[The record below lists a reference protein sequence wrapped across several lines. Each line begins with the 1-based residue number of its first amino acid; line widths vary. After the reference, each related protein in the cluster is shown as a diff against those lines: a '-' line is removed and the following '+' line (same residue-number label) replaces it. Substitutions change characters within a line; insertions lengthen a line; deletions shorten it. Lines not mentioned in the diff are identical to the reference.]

1 MLKFDNLI
9 KSHYLLCYEKKKGK
23 NMAQYDDIISSNIES
38 IKNELIN
45 LNSNLNVLTLILLAD
60 NKRLNNNNTD
70 TIAKLRNKYQ
80 DIIQL
85 LKQ

>member
-1 MLKFDNLI
+1 
-9 KSHYLLCYEKKKGK
+9 
-23 NMAQYDDIISSNIES
+23 MAQYDDIISSNVES

-60 NKRLNNNNTD
+60 NKRLNNNNAD
-70 TIAKLRNKYQ
+70 TIAKLRNQYKN
-80 DIIQL
+80 IIEL